1 MYIYIFLYILDSISN
16 LKYLSE
22 YIRSIF
28 NFNMDKTYILNLLSL
43 ILNLLLE
50 FFLTGSTIFQVLR
63 LKSLV
68 LSLTNLFL
76 RYKLKQLNFC
86 HFIHSK

>member
-1 MYIYIFLYILDSISN
+1 MYIYIYIFLYILDSISN

-28 NFNMDKTYILNLLSL
+28 NFNMDKTYILNLLSV

-50 FFLTGSTIFQVLR
+50 FFLTGSTFSRCLG
-63 LKSLV
+63 
-68 LSLTNLFL
+68 
-76 RYKLKQLNFC
+76 
-86 HFIHSK
+86 